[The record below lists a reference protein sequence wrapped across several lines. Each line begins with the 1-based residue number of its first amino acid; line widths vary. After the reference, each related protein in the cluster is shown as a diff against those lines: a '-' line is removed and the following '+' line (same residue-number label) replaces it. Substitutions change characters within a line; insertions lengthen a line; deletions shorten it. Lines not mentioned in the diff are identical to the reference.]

1 MVFVFILRWF
11 SASSRCFFGGV
22 GLMKLS
28 PLVELGSKIS
38 STKSLAKNWAVSFPQ
53 KITTTNEATRQY
65 KSPKKKQPTKQLS
78 CRTPTN
84 PSMHWIFLLDAG
96 KYIMKIGM
104 IFFFTQPNPD
114 LSGAG
119 WPQPDPLEEDEIR
132 KAPAP
137 QSYPP
142 PRSKALAAIV
152 FGRDVRCF

>member
-65 KSPKKKQPTKQLS
+65 KSPKKNNQPNNYLVEPQPTHLCIGFS
-78 CRTPTN
+78 CWMLENILWKLAWYFFLRNQTQ
-84 PSMHWIFLLDAG
+84 IFLGLGDPNRTLLRRMRSG
-96 KYIMKIGM
+96 KHLPPKV
-104 IFFFTQPNPD
+104 TLP
-114 LSGAG
+114 
-119 WPQPDPLEEDEIR
+119 
-132 KAPAP
+132 PAP
-137 QSYPP
+137 KLLQ
-142 PRSKALAAIV
+142 L
-152 FGRDVRCF
+152 